1 MLQALGADRFDG
13 GPAVPDAAA
22 LKQRNP
28 MAQYAPL
35 NRQPVLV
42 VEDEPILRMA
52 ALDMVEEAG
61 FDPIGA
67 TDATDAIRILESR
80 HDIRIVFTDVDMPR
94 GVDGLKLA
102 AFIRERWPPIHII
115 VTSGKMEVG
124 RMKLPGDCVFFGKP
138 YDERRVIAEMHR
150 MSRIQ

>member
-1 MLQALGADRFDG
+1 
-13 GPAVPDAAA
+13 
-22 LKQRNP
+22 
-28 MAQYAPL
+28 MAQYAPS

-42 VEDEPILRMA
+42 IEDEPILRMA

-124 RMKLPGDCVFFGKP
+124 RMKLPVDCVFFGKP

>member
-1 MLQALGADRFDG
+1 
-13 GPAVPDAAA
+13 
-22 LKQRNP
+22 
-28 MAQYAPL
+28 MAQYAPS

-42 VEDEPILRMA
+42 IEDEPILRMA

-67 TDATDAIRILESR
+67 TDATDATDAIRILESH

-124 RMKLPGDCVFFGKP
+124 RMKRKRDVAALCG
-138 YDERRVIAEMHR
+138 EA
-150 MSRIQ
+150 